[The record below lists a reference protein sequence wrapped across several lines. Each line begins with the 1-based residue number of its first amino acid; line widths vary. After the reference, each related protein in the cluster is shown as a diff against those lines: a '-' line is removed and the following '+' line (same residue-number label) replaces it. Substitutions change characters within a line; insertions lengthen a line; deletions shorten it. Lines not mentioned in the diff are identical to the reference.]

1 MGSYRRE
8 AGSFLS
14 ISVLDYLIGST
25 VREELDLWF
34 HGYNQGPG
42 VLMRS
47 PAWASLP
54 RLLAFYRRILS
65 GCSNAPLY
73 LLAYWL
79 VVYATTISL
88 TSEAI

>member
-34 HGYNQGPG
+34 HGYYLG
-42 VLMRS
+42 
-47 PAWASLP
+47 LP
-54 RLLAFYRRILS
+54 CAELKLFYTRPLS
-65 GCSNAPLY
+65 F
-73 LLAYWL
+73 
-79 VVYATTISL
+79 
-88 TSEAI
+88 

>member
-34 HGYNQGPG
+34 HGYNQGP
-42 VLMRS
+42 V
-47 PAWASLP
+47 SLCGHLP
-54 RLLAFYRRILS
+54 GRVFLAF
-65 GCSNAPLY
+65 
-73 LLAYWL
+73 
-79 VVYATTISL
+79 
-88 TSEAI
+88 